1 MFKINDKI
9 TFLDETGIY
18 TVVEMLSNNEIRVE
32 DEHGFDR
39 ICREREIVLFESS
52 AFDGVEIET
61 FENRNHRTN
70 PFAKKRKKSIQVP
83 IIDLHIEHLLDAHGH
98 MANHEIVLFQL
109 DCCKR
114 ELDKHIEKGTTQL
127 VIIHGVGKGRLKEEV
142 RYMLNSYPNIEYM
155 DEHYSENGIG
165 ATKVFIK

>member
-1 MFKINDKI
+1 MFKIASKV
-9 TFLDETGIY
+9 TFLDEVGLY
-18 TVVEMLSNNEIRVE
+18 TITKILSEDSFVVE

-39 ICREREIVLFESS
+39 NCHISEISLFEEN

-61 FENRNHRTN
+61 FENREVKVN
-70 PFAKKRKKSIQVP
+70 PFAKKRKVEKKIP
-83 IIDLHIEHLLDAHGH
+83 TIDLHMENLLDSHRH

-109 DCCKR
+109 DRCKR
-114 ELDKHIEKGTTQL
+114 EIDKHIEKGTSQL

-142 RYMLNSYPNIEYM
+142 RYLLNSYPNIEYM
-155 DEHYSENGIG
+155 DEHYSDNGIG